1 MNYCQMTTQQ
11 LEQEHFALQVQVRSA
26 SPSEYWKELSK
37 LGRVQAMLTYHY
49 QQSEKNPVRLAERAT
64 SRR

>member
-1 MNYCQMTTQQ
+1 MNYFQMTIQQ
-11 LEQEHFALQVQVRSA
+11 LEQEHFARQVQVRNA
-26 SPSEYWKELSK
+26 SPSEYWEELTK
-37 LGRVQAMLTYHY
+37 LGRVQALLTYRY